1 MPVLLRRILVLL
13 VALSLA
19 ACGGAPLAEEAT
31 VPAAPALPTAAPPSR
46 ETFAPPPAPTALP
59 PTPPALAQA
68 TALPPTPTALPPT
81 PPPAPTAL
89 PPTPPSAT
97 ALPAASFGSE
107 ILFLRKGAL
116 IAFDGATR
124 KERQIADAVR
134 DFAATP
140 DGSQVALIRGAGRQ
154 TELWAVRRDG
164 SALHQLTS
172 NDRAEAGLAWSPDG
186 SALLYG
192 SSSTEAAYQPEWMAW
207 SAWCVN
213 SEVRLLSLNDT
224 NETSFGSGCDPAF
237 SPDGKRIA
245 YAAPPTKFEPDLNN
259 GPTIVNSIRLINR
272 QGQHGWD
279 FAKAQGI
286 DAPPPHTGRLVYA
299 PAWSPDGQQIV
310 YHRFLGYQALVDLNL
325 TEIAGSFDGKGQ
337 PMDSGAGWL
346 LPARFA
352 PNRQSVAI
360 TENNPGDAR
369 GFGGY
374 DNWAVT
380 VTSLG
385 GSHEIALPTGA
396 LTAVG
401 QRVDRLPR
409 GQAAAW
415 SPNGAALAV
424 ELPPGWNPNLSPNEP
439 VNADGQPGEIWR
451 WQPGSAPAE
460 LLVKGVDFASPLA
473 WLAATQ

>member
-154 TELWAVRRDG
+154 TELWAVRR
-164 SALHQLTS
+164 
-172 NDRAEAGLAWSPDG
+172 
-186 SALLYG
+186 
-192 SSSTEAAYQPEWMAW
+192 
-207 SAWCVN
+207 
-213 SEVRLLSLNDT
+213 
-224 NETSFGSGCDPAF
+224 
-237 SPDGKRIA
+237 
-245 YAAPPTKFEPDLNN
+245 
-259 GPTIVNSIRLINR
+259 
-272 QGQHGWD
+272 
-279 FAKAQGI
+279 
-286 DAPPPHTGRLVYA
+286 
-299 PAWSPDGQQIV
+299 
-310 YHRFLGYQALVDLNL
+310 
-325 TEIAGSFDGKGQ
+325 
-337 PMDSGAGWL
+337 
-346 LPARFA
+346 
-352 PNRQSVAI
+352 
-360 TENNPGDAR
+360 
-369 GFGGY
+369 
-374 DNWAVT
+374 
-380 VTSLG
+380 
-385 GSHEIALPTGA
+385 
-396 LTAVG
+396 
-401 QRVDRLPR
+401 
-409 GQAAAW
+409 
-415 SPNGAALAV
+415 
-424 ELPPGWNPNLSPNEP
+424 
-439 VNADGQPGEIWR
+439 
-451 WQPGSAPAE
+451 
-460 LLVKGVDFASPLA
+460 
-473 WLAATQ
+473 